1 MKKAHILLVVR
12 PAVGGMYQHLN
23 SLINYLQDDFT
34 FTVACPKEQVNAY
47 QELPCRVVGLP
58 LLNGLNLYYDYQA
71 VRELIRLLQSGSIQF
86 IHAHG
91 FKAGF
96 IARLA
101 GRYCKV
107 PCLLTVHSDFAQV
120 KNARVP
126 ALYLFAERFLAN
138 WTVEYITV
146 SEWLA
151 SRLTDMLKIRQERI
165 NIIPNG
171 IEPMFKQPSR
181 PLPLPFPEDA
191 VLVGTVA
198 RLAPQ
203 KGVETFVR
211 AAAILSPLFPHIRF
225 VVAGSGPLLQTLTK
239 LAEQLGL
246 KEQLLF
252 LGHCE
257 QVNSLLAKLSVFVL
271 PSLSEAQGIAVLE
284 AMAAG
289 CPVVASSVGGLLEII
304 QHNHNGLLVP
314 PGDAQKLAA
323 GIRTLLLQPCLAA
336 RLAAQGKLDVARFN
350 QAESMRKT
358 KLVYERILEGRI
370 EDR

>member
-12 PAVGGMYQHLN
+12 PAVGGMYRHLHV
-23 SLINYLQDDFT
+23 LINYLQNDFN
-34 FTVACPKEQVNAY
+34 FSVACPTEQINAY
-47 QELPCRVVGLP
+47 QNLPCRVIGLP
-58 LLNGLNLYYDYQA
+58 LLSGLNLYYDYQS
-71 VRELIRLLQSGSIQF
+71 VKQLICMLQSDSIQF

-107 PCLLTVHSDFAQV
+107 PCLVTVHSDFVQIE
-120 KNARVP
+120 NTRLP
-126 ALYLFAERFLAN
+126 AVYLLTERFLAN
-138 WTVEYITV
+138 WTAEYITV

-151 SRLTDMLKIRQERI
+151 SKLISMLKIKKERI
-165 NIIPNG
+165 NVIPNG
-171 IEPMFKQPSR
+171 VGTTTKN
-181 PLPLPFPEDA
+181 PLPPLTLPFPEET

-203 KGVETFVR
+203 KGVETFIR
-211 AAAILSPLFPHIRF
+211 AAAILLPHFPHARF
-225 VVAGSGPLLQTLTK
+225 VVAGSGPLLLTLRQ
-239 LAEQLGL
+239 LAKQLGL
-246 KEQLLF
+246 NEYLLF

-257 QVNSLLAKLSVFVL
+257 QINSLLAKLTVFVL

-289 CPVVASSVGGLLEII
+289 CPVVASSVGGLREII
-304 QHNHNGLLVP
+304 QHKRNGLLVP
-314 PGDAQKLAA
+314 PGDAKSLASA
-323 GIRTLLLQPCLAA
+323 IQTLLLQPRLAA
-336 RLAAQGKLDVARFN
+336 RLAAQGKLDVARFSL
-350 QAESMRKT
+350 AESMRKT
-358 KLVYERILEGRI
+358 KLVYERILGGRL